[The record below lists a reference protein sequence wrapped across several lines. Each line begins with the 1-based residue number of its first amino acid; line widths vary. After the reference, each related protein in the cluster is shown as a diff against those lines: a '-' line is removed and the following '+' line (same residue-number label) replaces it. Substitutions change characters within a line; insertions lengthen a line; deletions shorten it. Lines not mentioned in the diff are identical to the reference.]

1 MQSSFGTKQA
11 EVWVISTYRL
21 EKPRPTRFIW
31 LITLTHSPVTT
42 YHLPLPKGQKHA
54 HKFSPSMAA
63 SFTTLVNPPSLLLL
77 IFLSRLPRFLGN
89 QTDIEFLIYFSFFFV
104 SLSDSVCLDLQSN
117 VGSLTGPR
125 NVYQIGTT
133 SPTCN
138 SVRLWRFSS
147 PSSFVSGSFRTST
160 LISSSSNAYSRRRPG
175 ILTSVRASAEVR
187 VFFMC
192 NLCYSPFAYCEKTNK
207 EMWRKETKRID
218 K

>member
-89 QTDIEFLIYFSFFFV
+89 QTDIEFLIFFFSF
-104 SLSDSVCLDLQSN
+104 L
-117 VGSLTGPR
+117 SLTRCAWICSQMSGR
-125 NVYQIGTT
+125 SRVHE
-133 SPTCN
+133 TCTR
-138 SVRLWRFSS
+138 SGLRVR
-147 PSSFVSGSFRTST
+147 
-160 LISSSSNAYSRRRPG
+160 
-175 ILTSVRASAEVR
+175 R
-187 VFFMC
+187 VI
-192 NLCYSPFAYCEKTNK
+192 
-207 EMWRKETKRID
+207 R
-218 K
+218 